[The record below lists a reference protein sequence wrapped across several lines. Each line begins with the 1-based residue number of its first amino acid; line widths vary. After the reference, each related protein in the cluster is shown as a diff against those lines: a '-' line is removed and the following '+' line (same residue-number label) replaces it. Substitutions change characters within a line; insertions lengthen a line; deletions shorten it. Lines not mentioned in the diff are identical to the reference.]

1 MYIYLKV
8 KKIWK
13 SNIFYFNNIRD
24 EIKKVVPKIDE
35 LIEKLVEIYNKYAK
49 EKVWEESNDIEYI
62 KHHGILKIV
71 T

>member
-49 EKVWEESNDIEYI
+49 EKV
-62 KHHGILKIV
+62 
-71 T
+71 